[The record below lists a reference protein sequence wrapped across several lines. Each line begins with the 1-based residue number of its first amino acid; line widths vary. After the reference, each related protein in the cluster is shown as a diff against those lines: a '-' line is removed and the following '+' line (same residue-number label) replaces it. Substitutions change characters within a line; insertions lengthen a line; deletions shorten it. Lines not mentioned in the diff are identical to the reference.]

1 LLYLYVSQNCT
12 KAEYERKTGSSDWN
26 LSREELLAFIGLLF
40 IRGATAASK
49 LELESLWS
57 NTWGLPIFK
66 DTMSR
71 NKFRKIMAF
80 LRFDEKSTRSERIG
94 NDKFCMISEIWDRVI
109 SNGRCYFSPSPQL
122 TVDEQ
127 LLPSKT
133 RCPYTQYIPTKPDKF
148 GIKFWVLC
156 DRDTKFVLNIKPYLG
171 KDYTRAANTDMA
183 THVVMDLVKPYYKGG
198 YNITCDNFFTSAKL
212 ADELRK
218 EKCSMVGTVR
228 KHRKELPR
236 QLQAMEKSLSRYE
249 TKFLVCPER
258 SLSLTVY
265 KCKPTK
271 AVCLLSTLHR
281 SCGYGNPP
289 KKLPDVVY
297 FYNNTKYGV
306 DIFDGMVRKFTT
318 KAGSRRWP
326 MHVFYNLLDISGLNS
341 YILYKK
347 VTKINI
353 SRRDFLLKIG
363 EEMCRMYCE
372 ARSIPQLPPTPNIR
386 NSISQKRR
394 NCQISTHHNKT
405 TNTCSQCGNAC
416 CGPCTGSKVMVIVC
430 KNCNN

>member
-1 LLYLYVSQNCT
+1 LEFITRGAV
-12 KAEYERKTGSSDWN
+12 
-26 LSREELLAFIGLLF
+26 AFIGLLF

-71 NKFRKIMAF
+71 NEFRKIMAF
-80 LRFDEKSTRSERIG
+80 LRFDEKSTGSERIG

-183 THVVMDLVKPYYKGG
+183 THVVMDLVKPFYKGG

-212 ADELRK
+212 ADELQK
-218 EKCSMVGTVR
+218 EKSSMVGTVR

-265 KCKPTK
+265 KCNPTK
-271 AVCLLSTLHR
+271 AVCLLSTIHQ

-318 KAGSRRWP
+318 KAGSRRWSKLI
-326 MHVFYNLLDISGLNS
+326 HFVQKSDKNQYFSKRFSIE
-341 YILYKK
+341 IE
-347 VTKINI
+347 
-353 SRRDFLLKIG
+353 

-372 ARSIPQLPPTPNIR
+372 ARSIPQLPPTPNIH

-416 CGPCTGSKVMVIVC
+416 CGPCTGSKVMVC